1 MPETLKQRI
10 SDQNEADG
18 VATSPTL
25 PLSPAGQHR
34 IERRSHFLSVHSIG
48 AGTVDRMK
56 KRSIVRSGV
65 VGISNR
71 VRRTVAF
78 GTGLRR
84 NLGVHRDRRQRRTV
98 EKINRTD
105 LSRDF
110 CMYVVSKIG
119 TGVVQRYFVKNFQ
132 YTVLCIEYS

>member
-1 MPETLKQRI
+1 ME
-10 SDQNEADG
+10 
-18 VATSPTL
+18 
-25 PLSPAGQHR
+25 
-34 IERRSHFLSVHSIG
+34 
-48 AGTVDRMK
+48 

-84 NLGVHRDRRQRRTV
+84 NLGVHRDRRQRPTV
-98 EKINRTD
+98 EKVNRAD

-119 TGVVQRYFVKNFQ
+119 TSVVRRYFVKNFQ
-132 YTVLCIEYS
+132 YTVLCIEYN